1 MSTEKPQS
9 IQPEPPEREDR
20 VVVLLAGRL
29 LEFLCGDVRRV
40 LTWLYRACALLVV
53 VDLAF
58 FFGFADK
65 EAHYPWENGIG
76 FYAAYGFV
84 ACVLLVLISKFILRP
99 LIIRKED
106 YYE

>member
-1 MSTEKPQS
+1 MSEDKTQS
-9 IQPEPPEREDR
+9 EVPEAEDR
-20 VVVLLAGRL
+20 VIVLWAGRL
-29 LEFLCGDVRRV
+29 LEFLCGDVQRV
-40 LTWLYRACALLVV
+40 LTWLYRVCAILVL
-53 VDLAF
+53 VDLSF
-58 FFGFADK
+58 LLGFADK
-65 EAHYPWENGIG
+65 EAHYPWENGLG

>member
-1 MSTEKPQS
+1 MSEDET
-9 IQPEPPEREDR
+9 QPETPEVEGRLP
-20 VVVLLAGRL
+20 VLWAGRL

-40 LTWLYRACALLVV
+40 LTWLYRVCAILMVI
-53 VDLAF
+53 DLAF

-65 EAHYPWENGIG
+65 EAHYPWEDQVG